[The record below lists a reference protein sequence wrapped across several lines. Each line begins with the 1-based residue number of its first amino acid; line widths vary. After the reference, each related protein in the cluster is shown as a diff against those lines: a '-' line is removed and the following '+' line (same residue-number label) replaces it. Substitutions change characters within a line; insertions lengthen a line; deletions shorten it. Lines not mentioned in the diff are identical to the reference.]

1 MCKLNKINDNLYK
14 LEENNIKL
22 IFNKIYMPFDISK
35 LYNKYNLSI
44 EINNDN
50 DKYNNIIELNK
61 YKDLENTIS
70 SLKLIDK
77 DIKLEDYIF
86 YSNLKNKVYKNN
98 NLDLL
103 RLSIK
108 KSKNSFIT
116 KYFDN
121 NNNEKTIFDIVSKNH
136 YNCEIECNY
145 IWIKNNKFGLVLN
158 LILLQDVK

>member
-14 LEENNIKL
+14 LENNIKL
-22 IFNKIYMPFDISK
+22 SFNTIYVPFDISK

-77 DIKLEDYIF
+77 DINLKNYKF

-108 KSKNSFIT
+108 QSKNSFIT
-116 KYFDN
+116 KYIDI

-136 YNCEIECNY
+136 YKCEIECNY